1 MSEARARILT
11 ADDLRSEL
19 VKGNME
25 VTLVLAAALNP
36 TMFSDKVKI
45 CEPTDS
51 RYSKYTVFEVVSS
64 GNAYALSF
72 DTILGAAARLY
83 ADTGKKC
90 ELLVNLGPRE
100 LSYIT

>member
-1 MSEARARILT
+1 MSETRARILT

-36 TMFSDKVKI
+36 TMFNDKIKI

-51 RYSKYTVFEVVSS
+51 RYSNYTVFEVLGSA
-64 GNAYALSF
+64 NAYALSF
-72 DTILGAAARLY
+72 ETILAAAARLY

-90 ELLVNLGPRE
+90 ELLTNLAFRE

>member
-1 MSEARARILT
+1 ME
-11 ADDLRSEL
+11 
-19 VKGNME
+19 GNME

-36 TMFSDKVKI
+36 TMFSDKIKI
-45 CEPTDS
+45 CESTDS
-51 RYSKYTVFEVVSS
+51 RYSRYTVFEVVSS

-72 DTILGAAARLY
+72 DTILGTAVRLY